1 MKLKQSEKMQK
12 IVIDT
17 NVFVSA
23 LIQRG
28 YPFQIVNEL
37 FFENKINLCISNE
50 LLEEYYEVLY
60 RDKFFKY
67 PDFIAK
73 AEQLLADIEEKS
85 INFQPKIK
93 LQIIRDADDNKLL
106 ELAEECHA
114 DFLITGNTNDFTM
127 SKYKKT
133 KIVTPK
139 QYWENHKPD

>member
-1 MKLKQSEKMQK
+1 MQK

-17 NVFVSA
+17 NVLVSA

-28 YPFQIVNEL
+28 YPFHIVNEL
-37 FFENKINLCISNE
+37 FFDNKISLCISDE

-67 PDFIAK
+67 QDFVTK

-85 INFQPKIK
+85 IKFQPKIK
-93 LQIIRDADDNKLL
+93 LQIISDKDDNKLL
-106 ELAEECHA
+106 ELADKCHA
-114 DFLITGNTNDFTM
+114 DFLITGNTNDFTIL
-127 SKYKKT
+127 KYKKT

-139 QYWENHKPD
+139 DYWKNYRPK